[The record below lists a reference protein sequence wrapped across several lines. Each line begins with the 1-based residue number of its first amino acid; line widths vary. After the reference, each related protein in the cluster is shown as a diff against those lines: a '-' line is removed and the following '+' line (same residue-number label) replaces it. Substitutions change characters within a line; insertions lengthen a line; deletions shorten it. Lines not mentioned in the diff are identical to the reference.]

1 MLFPRYSKILAKNIE
16 ISLEEDSFILIATD
30 CHAKWGGIANQLL
43 DQFCVILE
51 LFSMNAAFQEKL
63 SFNSQR

>member
-30 CHAKWGGIANQLL
+30 CHAKWGGGLQINYLTN
-43 DQFCVILE
+43 FV
-51 LFSMNAAFQEKL
+51 
-63 SFNSQR
+63 